1 MGRRCRIL
9 MLLLVTV
16 ITTCLLIAMEVN
28 EVIVEDQDTARH
40 AEKKPPS
47 TVPSV
52 RFIVAQSLPCHGWC
66 RMLASAILSN
76 VSVEI
81 LGYGRKYTHVKRVIR
96 VIRYIEK
103 EKLRDSD
110 VVVVYDGSDT
120 LISGASTVQRAVDRF
135 IATTA
140 PTPDAFDAAAV
151 RRGVATAPVLFT
163 GETTCYHPQLGMV
176 LKLRLP
182 TDDEDCL
189 TLYHRAW
196 KVMGYKDSSVN
207 PSEPGKSRFR
217 FLNAGGYVARVWALK
232 RALAVYSRVLTFRR
246 SRRQIWRCDQSVW
259 GLVYLWSITQD
270 PRMTPDVRIPRGL
283 INLDFHNTFFVTAY
297 GTLWGRDFVPWSS
310 TAIADV
316 AAGGRLPFPL
326 FFHMADK
333 PNATPA
339 ILHFNSRGEGTT
351 KSTLWMLRNHTSWYV
366 ETMRSAAAFLK
377 ARDMLRHS
385 AFVEID
391 VSGTGKVR
399 LPYGRV
405 CPIDVVESLIWLP
418 PP

>member
-1 MGRRCRIL
+1 MRYK
-9 MLLLVTV
+9 
-16 ITTCLLIAMEVN
+16 E
-28 EVIVEDQDTARH
+28 Q
-40 AEKKPPS
+40 KK
-47 TVPSV
+47 
-52 RFIVAQSLPCHGWC
+52 QQQQQQQ
-66 RMLASAILSN
+66 
-76 VSVEI
+76 
-81 LGYGRKYTHVKRVIR
+81 KRSIQKNS
-96 VIRYIEK
+96 I
-103 EKLRDSD
+103 
-110 VVVVYDGSDT
+110 
-120 LISGASTVQRAVDRF
+120 
-135 IATTA
+135 
-140 PTPDAFDAAAV
+140 
-151 RRGVATAPVLFT
+151 
-163 GETTCYHPQLGMV
+163 
-176 LKLRLP
+176 
-182 TDDEDCL
+182 
-189 TLYHRAW
+189 
-196 KVMGYKDSSVN
+196 
-207 PSEPGKSRFR
+207 FR
-217 FLNAGGYVARVWALK
+217 FLNSGGYVARVWALK

-339 ILHFNSRGEGTT
+339 ILHFIGHGEGTT

>member
-9 MLLLVTV
+9 MLFLVSLFFAFVVFLQELVENDVSQVDSSHLLLPTS
-16 ITTCLLIAMEVN
+16 
-28 EVIVEDQDTARH
+28 R
-40 AEKKPPS
+40 
-47 TVPSV
+47 V
-52 RFIVAQSLPCHGWC
+52 RFIVVQTRFSHGWC

-81 LGYGRKYTHVKRVIR
+81 LGYGRKYKHVDRLFWVME
-96 VIRYIEK
+96 YIEK

-151 RRGVATAPVLFT
+151 RRGVATAPVLFSA
-163 GETTCYHPQLGMV
+163 EANCYHPQLTNNVKWGV
-176 LKLRLP
+176 SKGRCISAYWRAYGYWAEGCCDFAQNKKIRLH
-182 TDDEDCL
+182 
-189 TLYHRAW
+189 Y
-196 KVMGYKDSSVN
+196 
-207 PSEPGKSRFR
+207 
-217 FLNAGGYVARVWALK
+217 LNAGGYVARVWALK
-232 RALAVYSRVLTFRR
+232 QAFGAYRDLLQQKR
-246 SRRQIWRCDQSVW
+246 WWCDQSVW

-283 INLDFHNTFFVTAY
+283 INLDFHNTFFFS
-297 GTLWGRDFVPWSS
+297 LHSMRFEKDILFWSS

-326 FFHMADK
+326 FFGIVDS

-339 ILHFNSRGEGTT
+339 ILHFNGLGRNVRFYVER
-351 KSTLWMLRNHTSWYV
+351 MQNHTSWYV
-366 ETMRSAAAFLK
+366 ETKRSAAAFLK
-377 ARDMLRHS
+377 ARDILQGQALIKVYS
-385 AFVEID
+385 VD
-391 VSGTGKVR
+391 DGKVA
-399 LPYGRV
+399 PYSHF
-405 CPIDVVESLIWLP
+405 CPVFF
-418 PP
+418 